1 MGENKHI
8 EELDAFTKKYIKEL
22 DAKEPS
28 IDFTVNIM
36 QSILQTENA
45 EVFKATPLI
54 SKKVWG
60 VLFTILVVSIV
71 YVSRGTSLNW
81 VKMPKKILDYIPQI
95 QMPDLF
101 KNISISNTVLYVSFL
116 FTIMIFLQI
125 FFLKNHFTRKYNL

>member
-8 EELDAFTKKYIKEL
+8 EELDAFTKKYMKEL
-22 DAKEPS
+22 DVKEPS
-28 IDFTVNIM
+28 IDFTANIM

-60 VLFTILVVSIV
+60 VLLTILVVSIV

-81 VKMPKKILDYIPQI
+81 VKMPKKVLDYIPQV
-95 QMPDLF
+95 QMPNLF
-101 KNISISNTVLYVSFL
+101 ENISISNTVLYVSFL
-116 FTIMIFLQI
+116 FTVMIFLQI
-125 FFLKNHFTRKYNL
+125 FFLKDHFTKKYNT